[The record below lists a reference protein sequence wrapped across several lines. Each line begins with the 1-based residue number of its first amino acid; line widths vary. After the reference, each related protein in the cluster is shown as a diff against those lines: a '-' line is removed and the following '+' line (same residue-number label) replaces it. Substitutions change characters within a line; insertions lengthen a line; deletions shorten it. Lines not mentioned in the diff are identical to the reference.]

1 MRKAIVS
8 IKPMSCKLT
17 VGFFLHGLESQA
29 SCTSCSVVANS
40 PLLMLLV
47 SGEESNVKLAPAPC
61 AYSDEIILLW
71 IPLSFSKGV
80 RVGAGD

>member
-1 MRKAIVS
+1 
-8 IKPMSCKLT
+8 
-17 VGFFLHGLESQA
+17 
-29 SCTSCSVVANS
+29 VVANS